1 VADVLQN
8 RDGISAQMADFAARV
23 SQGHIGRAKYLAT
36 NESVRSNRGVI
47 MKLPTQLGSIA
58 AAFAAAQTLV
68 DLATDEANTASDMR
82 DEKEVIALQEAY
94 GKGATGRGMATGASK
109 AVKELEKEQKA
120 LRSEL
125 FEMIDGEGEVDDK
138 GNFILELPEEV
149 DGFHSLIKQRRVT
162 RKIDELKA
170 EEVITAHGMEDTLYK
185 TIRVVDEDALM
196 AALYNEELTEAE
208 IDEMYPQ
215 NVVWALVLKK

>member
-1 VADVLQN
+1 MAKVKPADN
-8 RDGISAQMADFAARV
+8 RNTDETDLIA
-23 SQGHIGRAKYLAT
+23 RAKKYSFLK
-36 NESVRSNRGVI
+36 S
-47 MKLPTQLGSIA
+47 QL
-58 AAFAAAQTLV
+58 
-68 DLATDEANTASDMR
+68 D
-82 DEKEVIALQEAY
+82 Y
-94 GKGATGRGMATGASK
+94 
-109 AVKELEKEQKA
+109 LEKEQKA
-120 LRSEL
+120 LRVEL
-125 FEMIDGEGEVDDK
+125 FEVLDGEGEVDDK
-138 GNFILELPEEV
+138 GNIILELPEEV
-149 DGFHSLIKQRRVT
+149 DGFRSLIKQRRVT

>member
-1 VADVLQN
+1 MAKVKPAEN
-8 RDGISAQMADFAARV
+8 R
-23 SQGHIGRAKYLAT
+23 
-36 NESVRSNRGVI
+36 N
-47 MKLPTQLGSIA
+47 
-58 AAFAAAQTLV
+58 
-68 DLATDEANTASDMR
+68 TDETDL
-82 DEKEVIALQEAY
+82 IARTKKYSFLKSQLDY
-94 GKGATGRGMATGASK
+94 
-109 AVKELEKEQKA
+109 LEKEQKA

-125 FEMIDGEGEVDDK
+125 FAMIDGEGEVDDK
-138 GNFILELPEEV
+138 GNLILELPEEV
-149 DGFHSLIKQRRVT
+149 DGFQSLVKQRRVT

-215 NVVWALVLKK
+215 NVVWALILKK